1 MMLSRSRN
9 IMALAL
15 CSAALLATP
24 LLAGR
29 NGTPSAGVPGT
40 PQQAPDINGKTPGPA
55 AGAAIRGNA
64 KALSPRMIVP
74 KQDNIELL
82 NVDTEGITGRLF
94 IKLDDVAKVALNPEG
109 RMVALNGCPA
119 GAVQCIDLI
128 NALPVQI
135 KPAITASRERQI
147 KVEQRALAYSGRQ
160 QPNLSTLFYL
170 ESGSI
175 ADLKAAALALNE
187 MSDVE
192 FVEWETR
199 LAPPKLFG
207 GLGACCVPQGSDLG
221 TVMCEDFMEEECTTV
236 GGQFRGVGTNCGV
249 LAICDLTIGA
259 CCIDNT
265 CELFNETNCEAAGGS
280 FSGVGV
286 NCLEDDDLCAEPACD
301 VPVAGDCLVANGT
314 PFCGD
319 PEGCCDIVC
328 EIDPF
333 CCDETL
339 FDPNMGRGL
348 GNWDSFCAFIA
359 QATPMCAGDTPDPF
373 ANCNPL
379 SGACFEA
386 REGEP
391 GCSDE
396 ACCELVCV
404 NDPFCCS
411 NEWDNGCV
419 TLAIEVCVAVGAP
432 GVTPNF
438 ADAQGYLTA
447 NGYPTPLPAA
457 LATRLPQLIDDMG
470 LAAGLLP
477 GYGGEGFNIAGLE
490 QFGQNLLDDFGVGS
504 TNGTLGADIRV
515 AVVEFS
521 AYTQHEELVGKL
533 NVDPG
538 QTVIT
543 GQPSPLDGN
552 HGTACLG
559 IIGAKDDGAT
569 GADAN
574 EVGVVG
580 MTPETEL
587 WFFPIVS
594 AEEGGRTINAMFS
607 ISEIFAAGD
616 IASYSI
622 GPATGCGTFASAGGT
637 WTMLRLL
644 SDLGITNVL
653 AAGNSCCNLDGLA
666 QNAAGDCDAV
676 IVGACSPGAPRC
688 RLGFSNYCIDCAPID
703 SLVHVNAWGSNVT
716 TLGYGDAFTDL
727 SNDGNRRYTVS
738 FNGTSAAA
746 PQIAAIAAR
755 VQGFARQ
762 FYDGLSLTPAQL
774 RTALS
779 NGTTQCAAPIED
791 VWGGEEPACFGDFDM
806 DEPPN
811 RIGVFT
817 SPLGAAV
824 AVATSPIFDG
834 NGFFDDANIVVG
846 APVFGNKFSLDA
858 SDNNYFVVQSR
869 FQDGKIKA
877 GGGSAP
883 GKGFS
888 YLGAGQTVDI
898 VYTANVNFGFVDSM
912 TVTLEHSALVTP
924 PGTTTFIVLEMWDWT
939 KNRWDFV
946 GINVNDCPG
955 ILDNDRI
962 CGGAGFT
969 ATAAN
974 RFINPTNRNVLI
986 RTYFLR
992 PGGQNT
998 QFNGS
1003 LRGPSEFNVAIDLIN
1018 LQAIETFGF
1027 QNGGA
1032 GNTP

>member
-24 LLAGR
+24 LLAER
-29 NGTPSAGVPGT
+29 NSTPDAGVPGA

-55 AGAAIRGNA
+55 AGVAIRGNA
-64 KALSPRMIVP
+64 KALLPRMTVP
-74 KQDNIELL
+74 KQDNMELL
-82 NVDTEGITGRLF
+82 NVDSDATTGRLF
-94 IKLDDVAKVALNPEG
+94 IKLDDVAQVSMNPQG

-119 GAVQCIDLI
+119 SAVQCIDLI

-170 ESGSI
+170 ESGSM
-175 ADLKAAALALNE
+175 ADLKAAAIALNA
-187 MSDVE
+187 MGDVE
-192 FVEWETR
+192 FVEWETK
-199 LAPPKLFG
+199 LAPPQPFG
-207 GLGACCVPQGSDLG
+207 GLGACCVPQGTAVG
-221 TVMCEDFMEEECTTV
+221 TVICEDFLEDECNLI
-236 GGQFRGVGTNCGV
+236 GGQFRGVGSNCGT
-249 LAICDLTIGA
+249 LAICDFTIGA
-259 CCIDNT
+259 CCLDGT
-265 CELFNETNCEAAGGS
+265 CDLFNQTNCEAAGGT
-280 FSGVGV
+280 FAGVGA
-286 NCLEDDDLCAEPACD
+286 NCLEDDDLCAEPACG
-301 VPVAGDCLVANGT
+301 VNATGGCLVANGT
-314 PFCGD
+314 PYCAD
-319 PEGCCDIVC
+319 EMCCDAVC

-333 CCDETL
+333 CCDDTL
-339 FDPNMGRGL
+339 FDPNTGRGL
-348 GNWDSFCAFIA
+348 GNWDTFCAFIA
-359 QATPMCAGDTPDPF
+359 QATPICGGAIPDPF

-386 REGEP
+386 REGEV
-391 GCSDE
+391 GCGDE
-396 ACCELVCV
+396 ACCELVCASE
-404 NDPFCCS
+404 PFCRS
-411 NEWDNGCV
+411 NEWDANCV
-419 TLAIEVCVAVGAP
+419 TVAIEVCAATGTPGA
-432 GVTPNF
+432 TPNF
-438 ADAQGYLTA
+438 SDAQGYLTPG
-447 NGYPTPLPAA
+447 GYGSPLPTA
-457 LATRLPQLIDDMG
+457 LATRLPQAIDDMG
-470 LAAGLLP
+470 MAAGVLA
-477 GYGGEGFNIAGLE
+477 GYSGEGFNIAGLE
-490 QFGQNLLDDFGVGS
+490 QFAQNLLDDFGVGTS
-504 TNGTLGADIRV
+504 NGARGAGIRV
-515 AVVEFS
+515 GVVEFS
-521 AYTQHEELVGKL
+521 AYTQHEDLVDKL
-533 NVDPG
+533 NVEPG

-559 IIGAKDDGAT
+559 IIGAQDDGAR
-569 GADAN
+569 GAGGD

-580 MTPETEL
+580 MTPEAEL

-607 ISEIFAAGD
+607 LSETFAAGD

-622 GPATGCGTFASAGGT
+622 GPASGCGTFASAGGT

-666 QNAAGDCDAV
+666 QNAAGDCDAI
-676 IVGACSPGAPRC
+676 IVGACSPGFPRC
-688 RLGFSNYCIDCAPID
+688 RLGFSNYCVQCNPAD

-716 TLGYGDAFTDL
+716 TLGYGDAFTDPG
-727 SNDGNRRYTVS
+727 NDGNRRYTVS

-746 PQIAAIAAR
+746 PQIAAVAAR
-755 VQGFARQ
+755 IQGFARQ

-774 RTALS
+774 RAAMS
-779 NGTTQCAAPIED
+779 NGSTQCAAPIEN
-791 VWGGEEPACFGDFDM
+791 VWGAQEPACFGDYDP

-811 RIGVFT
+811 LIGQFT
-817 SPLGAAV
+817 NPQAAAV
-824 AVATSPIFDG
+824 AVATTPIFDG
-834 NGFFDDANIVVG
+834 NGFFDKADIVVG
-846 APVFGNKFSLDA
+846 APIFGNKFSLDA

-869 FQDGKIKA
+869 FQDGKVK
-877 GGGSAP
+877 GGGGAAP

-912 TVTLEHSALVTP
+912 TITLEHTAFVTP

-939 KNRWDFV
+939 KSRWDFV

-955 ILDNDRI
+955 ILGGDRI
-962 CGGAGFT
+962 CGGAAFT
-969 ATAAN
+969 APAAN
-974 RFINPTNRNVLI
+974 RFINQTNRNVLI

-992 PGGQNT
+992 PGGPSA
-998 QFNGS
+998 QFGGAV
-1003 LRGPSEFNVAIDLIN
+1003 RGPSEFNVAIDLIN
-1018 LQAIETFGF
+1018 IQAVETFGF